1 MSLALKIILAIIG
14 LVLLL
19 AGAVL
24 AALVIVA
31 LTAFIDET
39 NNENQNS

>member
-1 MSLALKIILAIIG
+1 MSLALKIIIAIIG

-31 LTAFIDET
+31 ITAFIDEMDK
-39 NNENQNS
+39 EKK